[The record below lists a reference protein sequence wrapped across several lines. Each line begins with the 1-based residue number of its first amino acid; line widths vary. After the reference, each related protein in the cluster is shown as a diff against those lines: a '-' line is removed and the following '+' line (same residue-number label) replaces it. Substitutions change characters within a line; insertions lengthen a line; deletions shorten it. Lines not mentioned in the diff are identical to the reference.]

1 VNEESETSFVN
12 SPRLGRGPLAAGAS
26 QWPSGCLT
34 AGNFNP
40 LVAESCFALPIS
52 SVYLSPM
59 RAILGGLLL
68 FLLTA
73 APLHAQT
80 FDFAGKEAVKLPEAT
95 AVLIRQYI
103 EQHDG
108 ISLYL
113 FKGQYAYVPVFNV
126 LQRAQKQFA
135 DGVYYFT
142 WGAHDPGRLFIH
154 RKGKLTFLANG
165 STTAIL
171 ADYTT
176 FLKQNPLPE
185 PTQISYLGAI
195 AAFLKFRQTAEKDL
209 IQRGALL
216 EVK

>member
-1 VNEESETSFVN
+1 
-12 SPRLGRGPLAAGAS
+12 
-26 QWPSGCLT
+26 
-34 AGNFNP
+34 
-40 LVAESCFALPIS
+40 
-52 SVYLSPM
+52 M
-59 RAILGGLLL
+59 RSILGGLLL
-68 FLLTA
+68 FLLSA
-73 APLHAQT
+73 ASLHAQT

-103 EQHDG
+103 EKHEG

-126 LQRAQKQFA
+126 LHRSQKPFT
-135 DGVYYFT
+135 DGLYYFT

-154 RKGKLTFLANG
+154 QKGKLTFLANG

-171 ADYTT
+171 ADYTA

-195 AAFLKFRQTAEKDL
+195 GAFMKFRQAAEKEL
-209 IQRGALL
+209 IQSGALL